1 MSARARRAAP
11 WQCHCSLGRRM
22 GGRFRR
28 WFSDDTGSD
37 LIEYML
43 LATFIAIVGWLGI
56 QAIGINMNSSYRSW
70 DQSTQNIWEVPP
82 PVSTP

>member
-1 MSARARRAAP
+1 
-11 WQCHCSLGRRM
+11 M

-28 WFSDDTGSD
+28 WLSDDTGND

-43 LATFIAIVGWLGI
+43 LATFIALVGWLGI
-56 QAIGINMNSSYRSW
+56 QALGINMNTSYRSW